1 MSYPVFLGAIVVT
14 TANRVI
20 RFRENAG
27 SVGNATLATGTY
39 YLRGDGSADDFCL
52 ALKNAFDSYGAGGNE
67 YSVTLTPSI
76 DPTDP
81 GMTVTVT
88 RTAGTDTFQI
98 VGTTS
103 ASTTFDMALI
113 GFSTQTANDANPKT
127 SVFSC
132 HSAWVGNDILRERE
146 PFGERIADVS
156 RRVSGGVVGVSRSAH
171 MVSWALGL
179 AFVEERRMLLRA
191 NASDEGA
198 TLEAFVRRFGAGA
211 AFEAHEVPIS
221 SGTTLGNMSSSTRFG
236 VLHWSGESVTGFRPR
251 RIGPGVPLYDLDM
264 VAHEQVV

>member
-1 MSYPVFLGAIVVT
+1 VSYPVFLGAVVI
-14 TANRVI
+14 TAANNKI
-20 RFRENAG
+20 RFKEGAGAVTNAVIG
-27 SVGNATLATGTY
+27 TGTY
-39 YLRGDGSADDFCL
+39 YLRPGVLSASDLGLAIQSALGSAGPS
-52 ALKNAFDSYGAGGNE
+52 ANN
-67 YSVTLTPSI
+67 YSVSVTPSI
-76 DPTDP
+76 DPANP
-81 GMTVTVT
+81 GMTLTVT
-88 RTAGTDTFQI
+88 RTSGSDDFSI
-98 VGTTS
+98 VVDGNE
-103 ASTTFDMALI
+103 TFDMDLI
-113 GFSTQTANDANPKT
+113 GITTTTAHDASPKT
-127 SVFSC
+127 STLSC
-132 HSAWVGNDILRERE
+132 AAAWVGNDILRERE

-156 RRVSGGVVGVSRSAH
+156 RRVNGGVVGVSRSAH

-221 SGTTLGNMSSSTRFG
+221 SGTTLGNMSLSTRFG
-236 VLHWSGESVTGFRPR
+236 VLHWSADSVTGFRPR

>member
-20 RFRENAG
+20 RFREGAG

-39 YLRGDGSADDFCL
+39 YLRGDGTASDLCL
-52 ALKNAFDSYGAGGNE
+52 AIKTALDNFGAGGNT
-67 YSVTLTPSI
+67 YSVTLTTSI
-76 DPTDP
+76 NPALP
-81 GMTVTVT
+81 GATITIT
-88 RTAGTDTFQI
+88 RTAGTSTFG
-98 VGTTS
+98 VVVDG
-103 ASTTFDMALI
+103 STTFDMALI
-113 GFSTQTANDANPKT
+113 GLTASTANDANPKT
-127 SVFSC
+127 STVSC
-132 HSAWVGNDILRERE
+132 AAAWAANDILRERE

-171 MVSWALGL
+171 MVSWALGF

-191 NASDEGA
+191 NASDVDA

-211 AFEAHEVPIS
+211 AFEAHEVPIA
-221 SGTTLGNMSSSTRFG
+221 SGATLAAMSSSTRFG
-236 VLHWSGESVTGFRPR
+236 VLHWSADSVSEFRPR

-264 VAHEQVV
+264 VAHEQVT